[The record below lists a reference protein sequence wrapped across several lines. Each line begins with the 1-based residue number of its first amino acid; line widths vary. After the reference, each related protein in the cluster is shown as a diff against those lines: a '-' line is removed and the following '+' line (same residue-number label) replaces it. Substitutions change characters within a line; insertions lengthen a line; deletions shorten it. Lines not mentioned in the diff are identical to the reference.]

1 MIMDIAR
8 ARQHRFRTIAS
19 VGAAAVCALGVL
31 VFVAG
36 WGLGAEWLTRPVPFG
51 ETMKANTAL
60 CLSLLGL
67 SLLLRID
74 RDVSDRRRWIG
85 KGAAL
90 LVMLV
95 ALATL
100 IEYLGSTD
108 LGIDRLFF
116 SESGATVSNFR
127 PAPNTALTLA
137 LLGLGLL
144 CIDGRRWLTV
154 TPTVLALLI
163 GFISTA
169 GYVLGIE
176 GLYGISQYNAMSAH
190 TAVALMI
197 IAGAALLA
205 RPDQDPAVRL
215 SWADSGGT
223 VARLLLPLF
232 GVLFVA
238 TTWVIEV
245 IVDRTDGV
253 IPPEAV
259 LIENVLTTSMLL
271 VLTWLLAGAF
281 HRSEERKREIVDQD
295 IRNRDRFV
303 ASVGHELRTPL
314 TAVVGFA
321 DLLAE
326 MEGELPSEERKRIF
340 ELMAQEGADLVAMLE
355 DVLVAARTDIG
366 ALSVARVRVS
376 LRAQVAQAVEGLTG
390 SGSAVEKVV
399 GDEVFVEGDPL
410 RVRQILRNLLTNAQ
424 RYGGERVRVEI
435 GRIGSTGVVQVLD
448 DGAGIASEDEAGIFE
463 PYVTMHG
470 QAGRPGSVG
479 LGLPVARGLATRM
492 GGDLVYKRVEG
503 WTAFELSLPLYQE
516 AAHRLE
522 PSDSDVLEQTALMKS
537 EPTGVR

>member
-366 ALSVARVRVS
+366 ALSVARVRVN

>member
-1 MIMDIAR
+1 
-8 ARQHRFRTIAS
+8 
-19 VGAAAVCALGVL
+19 
-31 VFVAG
+31 
-36 WGLGAEWLTRPVPFG
+36 
-51 ETMKANTAL
+51 MKANTAL

-90 LVMLV
+90 LVLLV

-116 SESGATVSNFR
+116 SESGATVSNVR

-366 ALSVARVRVS
+366 ALSVARVRVN

-516 AAHRLE
+516 AAHPLE
-522 PSDSDVLEQTALMKS
+522 PSDSDVLEQTALMES

>member
-116 SESGATVSNFR
+116 SESGATVSNVR

-326 MEGELPSEERKRIF
+326 MEGELPSDERKRIF

-366 ALSVARVRVS
+366 ALSVARVRVN

>member
-116 SESGATVSNFR
+116 SESGATVSNVR

-366 ALSVARVRVS
+366 ALSVARVRVN

-522 PSDSDVLEQTALMKS
+522 PSDSDVLEQTALMES

>member
-1 MIMDIAR
+1 MDIAR

-116 SESGATVSNFR
+116 SESGATVSNVR

-366 ALSVARVRVS
+366 ALSVARVRVN

>member
-116 SESGATVSNFR
+116 SESGATVSNVR

-366 ALSVARVRVS
+366 ALSVARVRVN

>member
-1 MIMDIAR
+1 MDIAR

-366 ALSVARVRVS
+366 ALSVARVRVN

-522 PSDSDVLEQTALMKS
+522 PSDSDVLEQTALMES

>member
-326 MEGELPSEERKRIF
+326 MEGELPSDERKRIF

-366 ALSVARVRVS
+366 ALSVARVRVN

>member
-366 ALSVARVRVS
+366 ALSVARVRVN

-522 PSDSDVLEQTALMKS
+522 PSDSDVLEQTALMES